1 MEFGTLP
8 ERQKKKR
15 RKRENGG
22 LIRETGGYSRGY
34 KWGQK
39 LASRPVNLIDSNLTK
54 NAIKEAFK
62 SLTKNAIKEAFN
74 SISSASFLYEFLN
87 IFL

>member
-22 LIRETGGYSRGY
+22 LIRETRGYSRGY

-39 LASRPVNLIDSNLTK
+39 KVSSRPVNLIDSNLTK
-54 NAIKEAFK
+54 KHLRVK
-62 SLTKNAIKEAFN
+62 
-74 SISSASFLYEFLN
+74 
-87 IFL
+87 